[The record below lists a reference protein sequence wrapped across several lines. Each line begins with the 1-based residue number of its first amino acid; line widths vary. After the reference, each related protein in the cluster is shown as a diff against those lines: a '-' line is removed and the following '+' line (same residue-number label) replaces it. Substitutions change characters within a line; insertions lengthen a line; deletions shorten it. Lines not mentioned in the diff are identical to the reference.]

1 MIGRERSGLGGRLR
15 ILWKKWVVNTY
26 KAKNAGIYKNR
37 EYSMVMIDDDDFRY
51 QIVCNNCYI

>member
-1 MIGRERSGLGGRLR
+1 MIGRERSGLGGRFR

-37 EYSMVMIDDDDFRY
+37 EYSMVIIDDDDFRY
-51 QIVCNNCYI
+51 QIVCNYC